1 LSYRPSATTLP
12 RMVVALALLA
22 FLAPTAAV
30 YVSHRLAQRTRL
42 QIAEDSAKKVE
53 AVQETVNGN
62 TDALL
67 DRISKLEGLLAAAQ
81 A

>member
-1 LSYRPSATTLP
+1 
-12 RMVVALALLA
+12 MVVALALLA

-42 QIAEDSAKKVE
+42 QIANDVVVKVDE
-53 AVQETVNGN
+53 IQETVNGN
-62 TDALL
+62 TAALL
-67 DRISKLEGLLAAAQ
+67 DRIGVLEGLLAKAQ